1 MKLSGKMYF
10 MIILKFTINQ
20 GFTLCL
26 DNTIFKKPQGGG
38 GGQTDPAPA
47 VLGLKHDPA
56 SHSFNYC
63 FILSLHFVG
72 CACSLTENVNLNFLI
87 SVTGTQLK

>member
-1 MKLSGKMYF
+1 MKIANIDREILHDFWTTWGISMKLSGKMYF

-47 VLGLKHDPA
+47 VLG
-56 SHSFNYC
+56 
-63 FILSLHFVG
+63 
-72 CACSLTENVNLNFLI
+72 
-87 SVTGTQLK
+87 